1 MIGAVDSPGAGPATT
16 RRRVRRILRK
26 FDPWTVFKVASVL
39 SALAALG
46 LVLLSVIVWA
56 VISRLGLTRAL
67 DSAAERVALIEPGA
81 SLFKTGAEYLRGMVL
96 LAGSWMMGAT
106 LAVTVGSVL
115 YNLGAEL
122 VGGIE
127 FTVYEEVPVEGPG
140 SGEGGAAGFGSSF

>member
-1 MIGAVDSPGAGPATT
+1 MIGAVDLRGAGPATT

-56 VISRLGLTRAL
+56 VISRLGLTPAL

-122 VGGIE
+122 VGGSSSPCTRR
-127 FTVYEEVPVEGPG
+127 FRWRGPG
-140 SGEGGAAGFGSSF
+140 SGEGGAAGLGSSF